1 MHFSL
6 FIDIDGTSLT
16 EEDKQTLLHPAI
28 SGVILFTRNFQN
40 ISQLK
45 QLIEEIRSLKDPRLL
60 VSVDQEGGSV
70 QRFRHSFTKL
80 PSFSKIGEIH
90 QTNTKLGK
98 KIVVEHACIMVE
110 ELRSVGV
117 DLSFTPVVDIGN
129 KNSKVLKDRT
139 FSENPNIVAELALVY
154 TQAMKKNG
162 MIAVAKHFPGHGGV
176 SEDSHFQLPIDKRE
190 LSSIWECDLLPYRE
204 LIKNDLRA
212 VMMAHVIY
220 EKIDIE
226 TAGYSKI
233 FMKDILRER
242 LGFRGLI
249 FSDDLSMKGAQKK
262 GGIILRA
269 IAAMNAGCD
278 ILLICNDRASVKEL
292 LNSGDV
298 IASMDLQRKILDNLK
313 STKLNGDKKLN
324 AFSEESLKALAE
336 NHFKYS
342 RGLS

>member
-80 PSFSKIGEIH
+80 PSFRKIGEIH

-176 SEDSHFQLPIDKRE
+176 SEDSHFKLPIDKRE

-212 VMMAHVIY
+212 VMMAHVTY

-233 FMKDILRER
+233 FMKDILRKR
-242 LGFRGLI
+242 LGFSGLI

-262 GGIILRA
+262 VG
-269 IAAMNAGCD
+269 
-278 ILLICNDRASVKEL
+278 
-292 LNSGDV
+292 
-298 IASMDLQRKILDNLK
+298 
-313 STKLNGDKKLN
+313 
-324 AFSEESLKALAE
+324 
-336 NHFKYS
+336 
-342 RGLS
+342 